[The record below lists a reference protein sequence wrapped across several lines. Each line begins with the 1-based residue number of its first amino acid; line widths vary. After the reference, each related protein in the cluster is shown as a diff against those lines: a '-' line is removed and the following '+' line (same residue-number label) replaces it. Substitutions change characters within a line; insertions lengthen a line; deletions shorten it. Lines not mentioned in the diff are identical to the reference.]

1 MFKNTLTYLIIALG
15 SGIVSLMVTE
25 VTMVSIITAGL
36 AILFLVFFL
45 ISYIK
50 NSFQKLEP

>member
-15 SGIVSLMVTE
+15 SGIVSLMATE

-45 ISYIK
+45 ISFIK